1 MSVAQSGLSTI
12 NSLVFGIISVMLNIF
27 LIYVV
32 RKRAARLF
40 GAYKHTMTACAVFD
54 IIFSVVYIICSPTFA
69 ATPEKSALLIVN
81 GGFEIPTTWGRSL
94 IVVFVLLLCNS
105 IVIPPCLFVFRYLQ
119 ICRTSYLEH
128 HLLRYS
134 FIVPFLISSSICGMI
149 CFAAWPTE
157 SDIEYFTC
165 IAYDINVEG
174 NFTFLVAS
182 LQKDDTSSEK
192 LRSDTLLA
200 GTITVVVLLVVAM
213 VTIIL
218 CARRITATVK
228 KNNSIHTRRLDM
240 QLRRTL
246 FAQAASPFLLLHLPF
261 YVSILGPLFEAR
273 TGEASNYFPF
283 LFAWCPAINPFLT
296 LCIVT
301 DFRHFVLSLFK
312 RKWLKTPSATVLRS
326 NIVVFK

>member
-1 MSVAQSGLSTI
+1 
-12 NSLVFGIISVMLNIF
+12 MLNIF

-40 GAYKHTMTACAVFD
+40 GAYKHTMAACAVFD

-105 IVIPPCLFVFRYLQ
+105 VVIPPCLFVFR
-119 ICRTSYLEH
+119 TSFLERH
-128 HLLRYS
+128 QQLLRYLI
-134 FIVPFLISSSICGMI
+134 IVPFLVSSSICGMI
-149 CFAAWPTE
+149 CFAAWPTD

-200 GTITVVVLLVVAM
+200 GTITVIVLLVVAM
-213 VTIIL
+213 ATIIL
-218 CARRITATVK
+218 CARRITAKVK
-228 KNNSIHTRRLDM
+228 KNTSIHTRHLDM
-240 QLRRTL
+240 QLRKTL
-246 FAQAASPFLLLHLPF
+246 FAQ
-261 YVSILGPLFEAR
+261 VRITE
-273 TGEASNYFPF
+273 
-283 LFAWCPAINPFLT
+283 
-296 LCIVT
+296 
-301 DFRHFVLSLFK
+301 
-312 RKWLKTPSATVLRS
+312 
-326 NIVVFK
+326 